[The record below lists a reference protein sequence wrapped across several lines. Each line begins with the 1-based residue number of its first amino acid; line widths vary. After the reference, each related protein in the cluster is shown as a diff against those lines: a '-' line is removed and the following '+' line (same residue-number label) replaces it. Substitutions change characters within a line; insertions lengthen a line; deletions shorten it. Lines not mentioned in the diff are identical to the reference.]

1 MEDHKLKIFCAVAE
15 TGSFSKASKIVNLTQ
30 PAVSLQIQALEE
42 LYETAIFDRSGK
54 NITLTPA
61 GKLLYKYAKDILS
74 LYSSAEREI
83 NATIGLSKG
92 SLSVGASSTIGN
104 YLLPTV
110 IIAFRKKYP
119 KIDVNLVVS
128 NTKGIVE
135 FLNAGRI
142 DIGLVEGEVSKQSL
156 EIERLLDDELVLIMP
171 PDHPWVKRKNISVS
185 ELLTQPVIMREEG
198 SGTRQMIE
206 KHLINNKISLSNLKI
221 SLVLGSTEA
230 IKTAVE
236 QGMGV
241 SILSRWAVKKEVQFG
256 TIKVNSF
263 KDIQL
268 MRNFSIIF
276 PKRGSL
282 SNTATEFLEFLKI
295 FPFQNI
301 NI

>member
-42 LYETAIFDRSGK
+42 LYETALFDRTGK

-61 GKLLYKYAKDILS
+61 GKLLYKYSKDILN

-92 SLSVGASSTIGN
+92 NLSVGASSTIGN
-104 YLLPTV
+104 YLLPTI

-142 DIGLVEGEVSKQSL
+142 DLGLVEGEVSKQSL

-185 ELLTQPVIMREEG
+185 ELLTQPLIMREEG

-206 KHLINNKISLSNLKI
+206 KHFINNKISLSDLKI

-241 SILSRWAVKKEVQFG
+241 SILSRWTVKKEVRFG
-256 TIKVNSF
+256 TIKINNF
-263 KDIQL
+263 RDIQL
-268 MRNFSIIF
+268 MRSFSIIF
-276 PKRGSL
+276 HKRGAL
-282 SNTATEFLEFLKI
+282 SNTATEFFEFLKI

-301 NI
+301 

>member
-1 MEDHKLKIFCAVAE
+1 M
-15 TGSFSKASKIVNLTQ
+15 
-30 PAVSLQIQALEE
+30 
-42 LYETAIFDRSGK
+42 
-54 NITLTPA
+54 
-61 GKLLYKYAKDILS
+61 S

-268 MRNFSIIF
+268 MRNLSIIF